1 MSQWQNVIQQTFST
15 VHSIGLVY
23 STMLSNAPN
32 KHTDAIQ
39 DAIKKKNTLD
49 TFAGVL
55 LNAVPMLTCTCS
67 ITLLFFLL
75 LREVHQK
82 LNGHLYTVTSGDSII
97 DYNGIYLVL
106 IGPNAHIQCRQV
118 STVLKRQWL

>member
-1 MSQWQNVIQQTFST
+1 MPLKFFFS
-15 VHSIGLVY
+15 
-23 STMLSNAPN
+23 
-32 KHTDAIQ
+32 
-39 DAIKKKNTLD
+39 KNTLD

-55 LNAVPMLTCTCS
+55 LNAVPMLTCKCS